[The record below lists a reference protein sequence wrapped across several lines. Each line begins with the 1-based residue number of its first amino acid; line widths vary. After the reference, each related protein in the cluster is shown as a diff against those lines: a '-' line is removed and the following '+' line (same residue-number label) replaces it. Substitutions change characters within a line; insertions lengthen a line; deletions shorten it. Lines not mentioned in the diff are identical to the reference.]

1 MSTIKEKLQAIK
13 AIFNTVP
20 PPQSEAPMKAED
32 ATAPAAMIAN
42 VVGYPVDGGTPV
54 YTDISDDNIA
64 GLDANDYVFTDES
77 MATPYADGTY
87 TVTGTDFSFTIS
99 GGQIVSID
107 NPSGMGAGQPLPD
120 IDEPV
125 NAASVVPPAPTTTD
139 VPVNKPAVSPESMK
153 ALYSKQDDLKADIE
167 ALTLKLAKQESFSK
181 QVLELLELV
190 ASQPTTEPKT
200 LAEPKKDGFNAR
212 KEAQLEK
219 MAKAIAEAKAKQKF
233 S

>member
-13 AIFNTVP
+13 EMFSATP
-20 PPQSEAPMKAED
+20 PAPIVAPVQAED
-32 ATAPAAMIAN
+32 TTAPAAMIAN
-42 VVGYPVDGGTPV
+42 VVGYPVDGGAPV

-87 TVTGTDFSFTIS
+87 TVTGTDFGFTVS
-99 GGQIVSID
+99 GGQIVSIT
-107 NPSGMGAGQPLPD
+107 NPSGSGAGQPLAD
-120 IDEPV
+120 IDAPM
-125 NAASVVPPAPTTTD
+125 ASAVPPAPTTTD
-139 VPVNKPAVSPESMK
+139 VPVKPMVSPEAMK
-153 ALYSKQDDLKADIE
+153 VMYAKQDDLKAQIE

-181 QVLELLELV
+181 QVLELVEML
-190 ASQPTTEPKT
+190 ANQPKAEPQT
-200 LAEPKKDGFNAR
+200 LPDPKKDGFNAR

-219 MAKAIAEAKAKQKF
+219 MAKAIAEAKSKQKF

>member
-32 ATAPAAMIAN
+32 AIAPAAMIAN
-42 VVGYPVDGGTPV
+42 VVGYPVDGGAPV

-87 TVTGTDFSFTIS
+87 TVTGTDFSFTVS

-107 NPSGMGAGQPLPD
+107 NPSGTGAGQPLQD

-139 VPVNKPAVSPESMK
+139 VPVKPIVSPESMK
-153 ALYSKQDDLKADIE
+153 ALYSKQDDLKAEIE
-167 ALTLKLAKQESFSK
+167 ALTLKLAKQELFSK
-181 QVLELLELV
+181 QVLELVEMM
-190 ASQPTTEPKT
+190 AAQPTAEPKT

-219 MAKAIAEAKAKQKF
+219 MAKAIAEAKSKQKF

>member
-20 PPQSEAPMKAED
+20 PPQSGAPMKAEED
-32 ATAPAAMIAN
+32 TAPAAMIAN
-42 VVGYPVDGGTPV
+42 VVGYPVDGGIPV
-54 YTDISDDNIA
+54 YTDISDDSIA

-87 TVTGTDFSFTIS
+87 TVTGTDFSFTVS

-107 NPSGMGAGQPLPD
+107 NPSGSGAGQPLAD
-120 IDEPV
+120 VDM
-125 NAASVVPPAPTTTD
+125 AAPSAVPPAPTTTD
-139 VPVNKPAVSPESMK
+139 VPVNKPAVSPEAMK
-153 ALYSKQDDLKADIE
+153 ALYSKQESFEAQIADLNFQ
-167 ALTLKLAKQESFSK
+167 LKKQNEFSK
-181 QVLELLELV
+181 QVLELVEMV
-190 ASQPTTEPKT
+190 ANQPTAEPKT
-200 LAEPKKDGFNAR
+200 LAEPKKDGFLSK

-219 MAKAIAEAKAKQKF
+219 MAQAITELKKKQKF